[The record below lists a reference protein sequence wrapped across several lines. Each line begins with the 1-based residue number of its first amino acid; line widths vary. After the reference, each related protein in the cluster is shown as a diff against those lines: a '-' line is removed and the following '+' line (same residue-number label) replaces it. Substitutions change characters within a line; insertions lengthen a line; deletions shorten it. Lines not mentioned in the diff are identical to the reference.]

1 MLTFFVKKNI
11 ITAIFS
17 ISRLLRFYG
26 DEGWK
31 QSKYDNRF

>member
-1 MLTFFVKKNI
+1 MLIFLLKRNI

-26 DEGWK
+26 DECWK